1 MKDMMSH
8 KGYYGSIHYS
18 DEDQIFCNRSRGAEK
33 NFIGGHF
40 FRNKFI
46 GFVYGLMGNITL
58 GPGAVSYLTESIH
71 GAGSP
76 RAQKIM
82 TTRLADIES
91 AKSCAYKLCGIRM

>member
-1 MKDMMSH
+1 
-8 KGYYGSIHYS
+8 
-18 DEDQIFCNRSRGAEK
+18 
-33 NFIGGHF
+33 
-40 FRNKFI
+40 
-46 GFVYGLMGNITL
+46 MGNITL

-91 AKSCAYKLCGIRM
+91 AKSCCYKLRGIRMYTGWTEICEFNERDALCQPAFPPVIMLHIPVTLLSHRGQA